1 MQKNSFDEIN
11 DNTLQ
16 VHQHNYIRND
26 HNEFK
31 IIDNYIVEGDEINF
45 KNNISNQDDNLSTK
59 LLVD

>member
-31 IIDNYIVEGDEINF
+31 IIENYIVEGEEINF
-45 KNNISNQDDNLSTK
+45 KNNISN
-59 LLVD
+59 